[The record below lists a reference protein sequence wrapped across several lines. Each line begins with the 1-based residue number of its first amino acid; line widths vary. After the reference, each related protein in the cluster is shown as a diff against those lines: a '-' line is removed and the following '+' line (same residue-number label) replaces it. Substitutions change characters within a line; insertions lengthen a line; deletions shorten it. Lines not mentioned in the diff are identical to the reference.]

1 MTTRRTFRR
10 GEHLPPVLR
19 SASQRRE
26 LVISLAVVAV
36 LQVAIAAALCVAALQ
51 TYRMSRQGVPYIP
64 GEIAR
69 VVPVFT
75 LLGAVIA
82 IFAATRTLR
91 RLRAVQRSPIASEA
105 DP

>member
-10 GEHLPPVLR
+10 GQRLPTELR

-36 LQVAIAAALCVAALQ
+36 LQVAIAVALGVAAFQ

-75 LLGAVIA
+75 LLGGLMAV
-82 IFAATRTLR
+82 FAASRTLR
-91 RLRAVQRSPIASEA
+91 RIRAVQRSPLAS
-105 DP
+105 DPDA